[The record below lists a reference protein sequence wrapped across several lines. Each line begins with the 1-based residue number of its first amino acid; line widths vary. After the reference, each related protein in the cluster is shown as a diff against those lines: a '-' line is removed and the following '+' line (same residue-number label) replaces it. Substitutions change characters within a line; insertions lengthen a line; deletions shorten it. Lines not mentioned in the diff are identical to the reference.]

1 MAQRKE
7 LQKLLAEKKLKKTS
21 QRALIWASLL
31 QSKGHPSVEELRDSL
46 LEQGHRIGLAT
57 IYRTIKILLQSGFI
71 RQSKLHGMGRYEP
84 VIGQPNH
91 LHFICNSCGSTVE
104 FPSRKVETLI
114 ARATK
119 ANDFK
124 ERYSRYVIF
133 GLCKTCQRKQRKSE
147 NLNRRERLEATL
159 VRDALELTL
168 AIERRGYTFYT
179 NASRKTKNGRGRI
192 MFQRLAAEESDH
204 LRRLQ
209 AEHRSLLEKNEWL
222 RREPARLPLSR
233 KIVGEIFPQ
242 KELLKIEVRDE
253 TSDLDALNI
262 AMNLERRSH
271 QFFTDFAEQI
281 TDADGRKIFID
292 FAKDEESHL
301 EALLTEYNQ
310 LTRSES
316 RGLRG

>member
-1 MAQRKE
+1 
-7 LQKLLAEKKLKKTS
+7 
-21 QRALIWASLL
+21 
-31 QSKGHPSVEELRDSL
+31 